1 MMWKCIILGQRALHA
16 LLPEPLSSCPLARN
30 VLSTTSFLPWKVPY
44 LLLSLAHFPQG
55 RSASAG
61 PGAKVIDTV
70 VVSVVITP
78 GTPGQSCILS
88 TTKHYPQLHI

>member
-1 MMWKCIILGQRALHA
+1 MVIPSLVCLHSGLA
-16 LLPEPLSSCPLARN
+16 IRMGSPFDSSSEGVHSSLPSEHAVLAATREARPRDT
-30 VLSTTSFLPWKVPY
+30 LQ
-44 LLLSLAHFPQG
+44 A